1 MLIMAQ
7 TSPLEVRWLVTDHLG
22 TPRMNIRG
30 TGSDGG
36 SLTSVTRHDYLP
48 FGEELI
54 AGIRRN
60 GGNGQY
66 GYEPPPEGV
75 RQKFDAYERDNE
87 SGLDFAEARY
97 FSSTQGRFTSHDP
110 ESEEEATRTP
120 QSWNGYSYVI
130 NNPLKL
136 KDPDGRKYKIC
147 SPDGKECHSVD
158 DDNFYRAR
166 KVGKG
171 DGYSF
176 SGSGDFYEKGELR
189 DKDGKL
195 IATYQQVSIDDPT
208 REFIYQMR
216 ERAPATK
223 QAIGLFAGGGG
234 LIGTGV
240 GGAMYLGGV
249 AFGSGVTTLGLSG
262 GATSAEAS
270 AAAAAG
276 EAVEAVGGKITGY
289 TKHGLNQA
297 ISRDGLGVSP
307 RAILDAVK
315 NPLRSI
321 PQSNGAIKY
330 VGEKATVILNQAG
343 KVIST
348 WARSSAGTRI
358 PR

>member
-1 MLIMAQ
+1 LKKEYVYRGGQLLATIEPSNGVKIG
-7 TSPLEVRWLVTDHLG
+7 TPDHLG
-22 TPRMNIRG
+22 SMREWTHL
-30 TGSDGG
+30 DG
-36 SLTSVTRHDYLP
+36 SLVVDGTHDYTP
-48 FGEELI
+48 FGTDLYYGEQ
-54 AGIRRN
+54 RD
-60 GGNGQY
+60 GQ
-66 GYEPPPEGV
+66 
-75 RQKFDAYERDNE
+75 RQQFDAYERDNE
-87 SGLDFAEARY
+87 TGLDFAQARY
-97 FSSTQGRFTSHDP
+97 FSNLQGRFTSVDP
-110 ESEEEATRTP
+110 ESEEEANGTP
-120 QSWNGYSYVI
+120 QSWNSYSFVL

-158 DDNFYRAR
+158 DDDFYRAR
-166 KVGKG
+166 KVGKA

-223 QAIGLFAGGGG
+223 QAIGLFAGGGA

-240 GGAMYLGGV
+240 GGGLYLGGI

-270 AAAAAG
+270 TAVAAEEVVKAI
-276 EAVEAVGGKITGY
+276 GGKITGY
-289 TKHGLNQA
+289 TRHGLNQA
-297 ISRDGLGVSP
+297 ISRDGVGVSP

-321 PQSNGAIKY
+321 PQSNGAMKY

-358 PR
+358 QR